1 MNKFPLI
8 LICSLAGL
16 TFATTT
22 AKASCADA
30 WGVYQR
36 SNLSSAYASSDGLS
50 GIAKHK
56 GPTVCTWAKSP
67 NIVWAKQTAIE
78 NCNRAAA
85 AKHLGRCTIVAYH
98 M

>member
-1 MNKFPLI
+1 MKNYI
-8 LICSLAGL
+8 LTIVIGFAGL
-16 TFATTT
+16 SFAATS
-22 AKASCADA
+22 ANASCADA

-36 SNLSSAYASSDGLS
+36 STLSSAYASSDGLP

-67 NIVWAKQTAIE
+67 SSQWAKQTAIE

-85 AKHLGRCTIVAYH
+85 AKHLGHCTIVAYH